1 MGNKAVW
8 SPRDIYL
15 HLVCLITL
23 IIAVFSVAN
32 LVGAMAEMAVL
43 YQRSLIVAAW
53 RHAATLVAA
62 GSVYAYHWRKINE
75 D

>member
-1 MGNKAVW
+1 MGNRTVW
-8 SPRDIYL
+8 SVRAIYL

-43 YQRSLIVAAW
+43 
-53 RHAATLVAA
+53 
-62 GSVYAYHWRKINE
+62 
-75 D
+75 